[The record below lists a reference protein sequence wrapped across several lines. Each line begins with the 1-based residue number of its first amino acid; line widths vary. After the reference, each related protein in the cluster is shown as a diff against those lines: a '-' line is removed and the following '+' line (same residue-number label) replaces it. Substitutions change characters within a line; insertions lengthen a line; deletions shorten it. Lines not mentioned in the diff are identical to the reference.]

1 MGGKRLIVLAILF
14 CALLSFVFLVE
25 EKKPEKE
32 FQPGIDLVNV
42 FSIPQEKISEID
54 VVHGSS
60 RAVLRNTD
68 DGWQVS
74 RLQGPNQRQELVQSL
89 VSSIIDLIKVDVI
102 DENPADIS
110 QYGLKDPIITVTL
123 ILKSKAPP
131 VRLLVGNESP
141 TGISLY
147 AMVEGEN
154 TVILVGS
161 YLRFSINTFFVDS
174 KNN

>member
-1 MGGKRLIVLAILF
+1 MGGKRLIILAILF
-14 CALLSFVFLVE
+14 CALLSYVFLVE
-25 EKKPEKE
+25 EKKTEQE
-32 FQPGIDLVNV
+32 IRPGSDLVKV

-60 RAVLRNTD
+60 RAVLRNAD

-74 RLQGPNQRQELVQSL
+74 RLQGPDKRQELVQSL
-89 VSSIIDLIKVDVI
+89 VSSIIGLVKVEVV
-102 DENPADIS
+102 DETPTDIA
-110 QYGLKDPIITVTL
+110 QYGLEDPIITVTL

-154 TVILVGS
+154 TVILIGS